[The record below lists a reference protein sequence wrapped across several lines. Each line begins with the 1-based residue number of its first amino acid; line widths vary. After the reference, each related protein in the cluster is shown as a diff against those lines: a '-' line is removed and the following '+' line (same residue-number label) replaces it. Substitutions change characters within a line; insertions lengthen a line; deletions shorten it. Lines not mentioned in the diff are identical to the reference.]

1 MAGKKKDMKV
11 QKIKCRWITDF
22 NVKKN
27 NKACIKS
34 SRITEYLQELEV
46 GKDDLNLKKKITNP
60 KGKNYNLG
68 SIKTA
73 ILTKKS
79 TFPIS

>member
-46 GKDDLNLKKKITNP
+46 GKDDLNLKKKSLTL
-60 KGKNYNLG
+60 KGKITIWAPLKLP
-68 SIKTA
+68 S
-73 ILTKKS
+73 
-79 TFPIS
+79 

>member
-1 MAGKKKDMKV
+1 MKV

-46 GKDDLNLKKKITNP
+46 GKDDLNLKKNH
-60 KGKNYNLG
+60 
-68 SIKTA
+68 
-73 ILTKKS
+73 
-79 TFPIS
+79 